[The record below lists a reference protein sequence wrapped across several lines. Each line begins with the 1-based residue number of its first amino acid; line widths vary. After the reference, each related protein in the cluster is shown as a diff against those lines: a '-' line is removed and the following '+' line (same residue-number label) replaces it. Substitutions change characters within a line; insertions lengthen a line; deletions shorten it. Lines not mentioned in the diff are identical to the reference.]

1 MKQTRSCLRFC
12 ETRKGKSEIE
22 MNCQTCGACCATGL
36 LIEVDP
42 SDTTPRRWTRSVR
55 GVIGFASWEA
65 DQGIRQMAR
74 IGDRCA
80 ALAGQV
86 GQSCACR
93 VYPRRPAGCAEFRP
107 GGPDCLDA
115 RRKLGLED

>member
-1 MKQTRSCLRFC
+1 MTVPNHPDRPADP
-12 ETRKGKSEIE
+12 
-22 MNCQTCGACCATGL
+22 MNCQTCGACCAAGL
-36 LIEVDP
+36 LIAVDP

-55 GVIGFASWEA
+55 GVIGFESWEA

-86 GQSCACR
+86 GQSCACPMCRPDVLSQLSDSAEKVKSGMVEALTPDFRER
-93 VYPRRPAGCAEFRP
+93 VAP
-107 GGPDCLDA
+107 GA
-115 RRKLGLED
+115 F